1 MAKRLLL
8 FAATTGYQI
17 RVFADAARRL
27 EVDLTLATD
36 RCHILE
42 DPWGDRAI
50 PVKFDRIAASLETL
64 RGLQFDGVA
73 AVGDRPAM
81 LAAEAAQMLGA
92 PFHPPEAARACNDK
106 YLARQLY
113 QAAGLRVPQFFRA
126 PFTDDPHALAARAPY
141 PCVLKPLGLSASRGV
156 IRADNAAE
164 FVAAFDR
171 IRKIGERY
179 LQVESYIPGR
189 EFAIEGLVTAGEF
202 QPIAIFDKPDPLEGP
217 FFEETI
223 YVTPSREPD
232 HVQRA
237 LLQTTARAVR
247 ALGLRHG
254 PVHAEL
260 RHNAEGAWMLEAH
273 ARPIGGLCAK
283 ALRLALWGGPPGP
296 RPAPW
301 PASPQPD
308 EANPGSEKRVQGDPC
323 GPTGLPYEELILRH
337 ALGEDVSQF
346 RLANGA
352 SGVMMIPI
360 PKDGVYRSVEG
371 LAEASAGVDEIIV
384 TATPGQ
390 RLIPLPEGS
399 SYLGFIFARGHSSQ
413 AVEAALRKAHSSLR
427 FDIATALETF
437 R

>member
-1 MAKRLLL
+1 MESVAKRLLL

-27 EVDLTLATD
+27 GVDLTLATD

-50 PVKFDRIAASLETL
+50 PVKFDRRDGSLEASLEAL
-64 RGLQFDGVA
+64 RGMRFDGVA
-73 AVGDRPAM
+73 AVGDRPAI
-81 LAAEAAQMLGA
+81 LAAEAAAMLGA
-92 PFHPPEAARACNDK
+92 PFHPPQAARACNDK

-113 QAAGLRVPQFFRA
+113 QAAGLRVPQFVRA
-126 PFTDDPHALAARAPY
+126 QFTDDPRALAGRAPY

-156 IRADNAAE
+156 IRANNAAE

-202 QPIAIFDKPDPLEGP
+202 HPIAIFDKPDPLEGP

-223 YVTPSREPD
+223 YVTPSREPGD
-232 HVQRA
+232 VQRA
-237 LLQTTARAVR
+237 LLETTARAVR

-283 ALRLALWGGPPGP
+283 ALQVWGGPPGP
-296 RPAPW
+296 QPAPW
-301 PASPQPD
+301 PACPP
-308 EANPGSEKRVQGDPC
+308 E
-323 GPTGLPYEELILRH
+323 GLPYEELILRH

-346 RLANGA
+346 HLADGA

-371 LAEASAGVDEIIV
+371 LEEASAGVDEIIV

-399 SYLGFIFARGHSSQ
+399 SYLGFIFARGSSPQ
-413 AVEAALRKAHSSLR
+413 AVEASLRLAHARLR

-437 R
+437 APSRSPVV

>member
-27 EVDLTLATD
+27 GADLTLATD
-36 RCHILE
+36 RCHVMD

-50 PVKFDRIAASLETL
+50 PVKFDGGAASLDASLEAL
-64 RGLQFDGVA
+64 RGMQFDGVA

-92 PFHPPEAARACNDK
+92 PFHPPAAARACNDK
-106 YLARQLY
+106 HLARQLY
-113 QAAGLRVPQFFRA
+113 RAAGLRVPQFFRA
-126 PFTDDPHALAARAPY
+126 HLTEDPRTPAARAPY

-156 IRADNAAE
+156 IRANNAEE
-164 FVAAFDR
+164 FVAAFGR
-171 IRKIGERY
+171 IRRMGEGW

-189 EFAIEGLVTAGEF
+189 EFAVEGLVTSGEF

-223 YVTPSREPD
+223 YVTPSREAPD
-232 HVQRA
+232 VQDA
-237 LLQTTARAVR
+237 LLETTARAVR

-260 RHNAEGAWMLEAH
+260 RYNRDGAWMLEAH
-273 ARPIGGLCAK
+273 ARPIGGLCATT
-283 ALRLALWGGPPGP
+283 LRVIEEPAESRLQPGLA
-296 RPAPW
+296 AP
-301 PASPQPD
+301 
-308 EANPGSEKRVQGDPC
+308 
-323 GPTGLPYEELILRH
+323 LEELILRH
-337 ALGEDVSQF
+337 ALGEDASRF
-346 RLANGA
+346 RLAPGA

-360 PKDGVYRSVEG
+360 PKGGVYRSVEG
-371 LAEASAGVDEIIV
+371 LEESSAGVEEIII

-390 RLIPLPEGS
+390 RLTLLPEGS
-399 SYLGFIFARGHSSQ
+399 SYLGFIFARGNSPRE
-413 AVEAALRKAHSSLR
+413 VEAALRRAHAGLH
-427 FDIATALETF
+427 FDIATALDVRPPTPSI
-437 R
+437 